1 MLLQG
6 ERWARPPFKFHG
18 NPLSIFCVI
27 PLTNQQMDASEN
39 IASLTWIPKASWW
52 NFIQFP
58 LSSLWTPESDQTW
71 TFKCWHHLFFFFF
84 FADDL
89 NENNCCS
96 FFLLIVLSLNGLRLG
111 YFYIEINR
119 QVDKT
124 WWLSVHWC
132 PITYVWC
139 PCDEFFSQTF
149 SVCLRINVFLH

>member
-18 NPLSIFCVI
+18 NPPSIFCVI

-71 TFKCWHHLFFFFF
+71 TFKCWHHLFFSFFF
-84 FADDL
+84 CGWLKWKQLLFIFLVHRFIIKRVTTRVLLHRNKQTGRQNMVAFCTLVPHHIRLVSLWWIFFANIL
-89 NENNCCS
+89 C
-96 FFLLIVLSLNGLRLG
+96 LSQN
-111 YFYIEINR
+111 
-119 QVDKT
+119 
-124 WWLSVHWC
+124 
-132 PITYVWC
+132 
-139 PCDEFFSQTF
+139 
-149 SVCLRINVFLH
+149 